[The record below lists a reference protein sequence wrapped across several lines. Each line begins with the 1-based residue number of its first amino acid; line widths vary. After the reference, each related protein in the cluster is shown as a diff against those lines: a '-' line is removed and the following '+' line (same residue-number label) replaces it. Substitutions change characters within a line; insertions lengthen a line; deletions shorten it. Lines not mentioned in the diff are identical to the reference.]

1 MPRRFAALLGLW
13 LLCAHALAAVPE
25 RPRFRIVGAAQ
36 GLPSTEIKALARD
49 HDGYL
54 WIATADGLAR
64 YDGVG
69 MRVWRYDPADPQ
81 GLPGNNVQD
90 LMVGADNRIWLAVEG
105 GGISVLDAQ
114 RRAFSHYRKATHP
127 QLASD
132 DAWAFARQGDTVWFG
147 TYEGGLYALHADG
160 RIAGFRV
167 ADGLPS
173 DTVLELAVDAAGALW
188 IGTDAG
194 LARMQDGRIER
205 MPLPGEAEASLVYA
219 LVARSDVLWVGTAN
233 GVWRRDAR
241 GR

>member
-1 MPRRFAALLGLW
+1 
-13 LLCAHALAAVPE
+13 
-25 RPRFRIVGAAQ
+25 
-36 GLPSTEIKALARD
+36 
-49 HDGYL
+49 
-54 WIATADGLAR
+54 
-64 YDGVG
+64 

-194 LARMQDGRIER
+194 LALLESER
-205 MPLPGEAEASLVYA
+205 PAVLRALAERPALPWLWLVPACSLAV
-219 LVARSDVLWVGTAN
+219 VRTST
-233 GVWRRDAR
+233 RRPVKSAAP
-241 GR
+241 